1 MTRQPRKPPAFPIED
16 RAMATDETELP
27 NFQEY
32 AQTPATAGHASVKP
46 DDKQW
51 AMYTHMSALLGVP
64 LAGFTFIGPILC
76 WLYKRE
82 TSPFVD
88 AHGKEAVNFQ
98 LNMFVPFVVTL
109 ILAASFAGVLFL
121 LTLGVLIYGGVMAI
135 MAGMKAGEGKMYRY
149 PATIRVIN

>member
-1 MTRQPRKPPAFPIED
+1 
-16 RAMATDETELP
+16 MATDESELP

-32 AQTPATAGHASVKP
+32 AQTPATAGHASVKA

-51 AMYTHMSALLGVP
+51 GMYAHLSALLGVP

-82 TSPFVD
+82 GSPFVD

-98 LNMFVPFVVTL
+98 LTMFVPFVVTL
-109 ILAASFAGVLFL
+109 VLAASITTYLFVLPIGVLLF
-121 LTLGVLIYGGVMAI
+121 GGVMAI
-135 MAGMKAGEGKMYRY
+135 MAGMQANEGKMYQY
-149 PATIRVIN
+149 PVCVRVIK